1 MESYLAVPERKE
13 FMILH
18 ILCASRHPRKF
29 AGKIRLVQI
38 AFFSMACMLILVEGC
53 LGSSNPSKVSPVEV
67 SIEGLSVVVRPDDG
81 TYEIRTGA
89 GGHSVLHAR
98 VAAEIDHK
106 WIKST
111 DYPQHEISQSN
122 FEDALGHGKK
132 ITVISSGLPNLP
144 DLAYTLEVYEG
155 KAFGAIE
162 AEVQNHTGKPLIIQS
177 IRSVEA
183 VGNKIV
189 DLGGAPTADRI
200 LSDSFS
206 EDWPPLQIFDLG
218 KAPQGIHRAVGSQL
232 IYNRQSKESCFLGA
246 LTSNRFLT
254 IIHLQTQSSSSSA
267 PTIASYTVD
276 STGTTEIQATDPE
289 SGLREG
295 PAENLIE
302 LNVSLP
308 AGESITSERVM
319 FAAGSNYYSQLE
331 NYGAAIRDLH
341 HGRVSSD
348 NLLGWWSWTAFYT
361 KITQGTALTN
371 AQWQAEH
378 LKSLGYDYFHFD
390 LGYGYSRGEY
400 ATPNASQFPGGMLDL
415 TRRISRLGLK
425 IGVWTAPFEAG
436 ERSSI
441 YEHHKDWLVHN
452 AHGDPISIGDAEE
465 VKGERLFVLDVT
477 HPDAQEYL
485 RQTYRTL
492 VREWGARYIKLDF
505 MDNTA
510 IEGYYHRPN
519 TTALEA
525 QRIGLE
531 IIRKAVGDDV
541 LLDKDGSPMLNPVGL
556 VDEGRISQDT
566 GHAFQR
572 SKEAA
577 PGIAARYYMHRNFF
591 VTDPDAFTV
600 SRQLLEERT
609 IEAPVT
615 LNEAQVSI
623 ALAAV
628 SGGMFEIGDDLP
640 TLGSDPERVALV
652 KNPDLLAMAKLG
664 RAAVPLDLMTY
675 ADKDEQPS
683 VFLLREDQRQSLLAV
698 FNWTEQPSSR
708 TFSFSDLKLRPGHS
722 FALVDSFGP
731 NQPLAMD
738 RETLRLENQPE
749 HSVKLIKIID
759 ASIPAAAPSIAFK
772 VPSQA
777 KTGEEIEFSSVA
789 SKGGVPALAY
799 HWDFGDGVIANG
811 STLTHA
817 YTVAGNYTV
826 RFTAEGLDG
835 KSAEKMLSIE
845 VSGTMNL
852 PPPQRYLDPRE

>member
-1 MESYLAVPERKE
+1 MMGLNCRGLNLPKE
-13 FMILH
+13 L
-18 ILCASRHPRKF
+18 
-29 AGKIRLVQI
+29 AGKIRVFEVAGLLI
-38 AFFSMACMLILVEGC
+38 ACVLTLTEGS
-53 LGSSNPSKVSPVEV
+53 LGASGQAGTSQVVAHND
-67 SIEGLSVVVRPDDG
+67 GLSVVVQPSDG
-81 TYEIRTGA
+81 TYEIQTGT
-89 GGHSVLHAR
+89 GGHSVVHAR

-106 WIKST
+106 WVKST
-111 DYPQHEISQSN
+111 DYPKHEISQST

-132 ITVISSGLPNLP
+132 ITVVYSGLPNIP
-144 DLAYTLEVYEG
+144 ELAYTLQIYDG
-155 KAFGAIE
+155 KTFGVIA
-162 AEVQNHTGKPLIIQS
+162 AEVQNHTGKSATIQS
-177 IRSVEA
+177 IRCVEA
-183 VGNKIV
+183 IGNAVI
-189 DLGGAPTADRI
+189 DLGGAPKNDRV

-206 EDWPPLQIFDLG
+206 EDWPPLQIYDLG
-218 KAPQGIHRAVGSQL
+218 KAPNGMHRAVGSQL
-232 IYNRQSKESCFLGA
+232 IYNRESRESLFFGA

-254 IIHLQTQSSSSSA
+254 IIHMQSHLQSQSSSSDGPS
-267 PTIASYTVD
+267 IASYTVE

-302 LNVSLP
+302 LSVPLP
-308 AGESITSERVM
+308 AGESVASERVM
-319 FAAGSNYYSQLE
+319 FATGKDYYSLLDH
-331 NYGAAIRDLH
+331 YGAVIRELH
-341 HGRVSSD
+341 HSRVSAD
-348 NLLGWWSWTAFYT
+348 NMLGWWSWTAFYT
-361 KITQGTALTN
+361 KITRGTALTN
-371 AQWQAEH
+371 AQWLAEH
-378 LKSLGYDYFHFD
+378 LRGLGYDYFHFD

-400 ATPNASQFPGGMLDL
+400 ATPNASQFPSGMLDL
-415 TRRISRLGLK
+415 THRICRLGLK
-425 IGVWTAPFEAG
+425 VGVWTAPFEVG
-436 ERSSI
+436 ERAWI
-441 YEHHKDWLVHN
+441 YEHHKDWLLRN

-566 GHAFQR
+566 GHAFLR

-591 VTDPDAFTV
+591 ITDPDAFTV

-609 IEAPVT
+609 IQAPVT

-640 TLGSDPERVALV
+640 TLGSDPERLGLV
-652 KNPDLLAMAKLG
+652 ENSDLLAMAKLG
-664 RAAVPLDLMTY
+664 RAALPLDLLTY
-675 ADKDEQPS
+675 TDQDEQPS
-683 VFLLREDQRQSLLAV
+683 VFLLHEDQRQSILTV
-698 FNWTEQPSSR
+698 FNWTERASSH
-708 TFSFSDLKLRPGHS
+708 TFTFADLKLPTGRFYKS
-722 FALVDSFGP
+722 FDSLAQD
-731 NQPLAMD
+731 QPLAMD
-738 RETLRLENQPE
+738 HETLRLDDQPA
-749 HSVKLIKIID
+749 HSVRLIKIID
-759 ASIPAAAPSIAFK
+759 TSIPMAAPSLAFQI
-772 VPSQA
+772 STQA
-777 KTGEEIEFSSVA
+777 KVGEEIAFSSIA
-789 SKGGVPALAY
+789 SKDGVPALAY
-799 HWDFGDGVIANG
+799 HWDFGDGIVADGAI
-811 STLTHA
+811 LTHA
-817 YTVAGNYTV
+817 YTAAGNYTV

-835 KSAEKMLSIE
+835 KAAAQTFSIA
-845 VSGTMNL
+845 VSGSVVLL
-852 PPPQRYLDPRE
+852 PPRRYSEPHE

>member
-1 MESYLAVPERKE
+1 MMRNTSCGFRLLKE
-13 FMILH
+13 LH
-18 ILCASRHPRKF
+18 R
-29 AGKIRLVQI
+29 KIRPARIASLLTACGLMLVG
-38 AFFSMACMLILVEGC
+38 GC
-53 LGSSNPSKVSPVEV
+53 LGASDQAGTSQVAAH
-67 SIEGLSVVVRPDDG
+67 IDGLSVVVQASDG
-81 TYEIRTGA
+81 TYEIQRGI
-89 GGHSVLHAR
+89 GHSVIHAG
-98 VAAEIDHK
+98 VAAEIDHR

-111 DYPQHEISQSN
+111 DYPKHEISQSS
-122 FEDALGHGKK
+122 FEDAIGRGKK
-132 ITVISSGLPNLP
+132 ISVVSSGLPNIP
-144 DLAYTLEVYEG
+144 ELAYTLQVYDG
-155 KAFGAIE
+155 RAFGVIE
-162 AEVQNHTGKPLIIQS
+162 AAVQNHTGRSTTIQS

-183 VGNKIV
+183 IGNKII
-189 DLGGAPTADRI
+189 DLGGPQSADRV

-206 EDWPPLQIFDLG
+206 EDWPPLQIYDFG
-218 KAPQGIHRAVGSQL
+218 KAPHGMHRAVGSQL
-232 IYNRQSKESCFLGA
+232 IYNRESKESVFFGA
-246 LTSNRFLT
+246 LTSDRFLT
-254 IIHLQTQSSSSSA
+254 IIHLQSHLQSQSSSSDG
-267 PTIASYTVD
+267 PGIASYTVE

-302 LNVSLP
+302 LSVPLP
-308 AGESITSERVM
+308 AGESVASERVM
-319 FAAGSNYYSQLE
+319 FAAGKDYYSQLDH
-331 NYGAAIRDLH
+331 YGAVIRELH
-341 HGRVSSD
+341 HGRVSAD
-348 NLLGWWSWTAFYT
+348 NMLGWWSWTAFYT

-371 AQWQAEH
+371 AQWLAEH

-400 ATPNASQFPGGMLDL
+400 ATPNASQFPRGMWDL
-415 TRRISRLGLK
+415 THRIGQLGLK
-425 IGVWTAPFEAG
+425 VGVWTAPFEVG
-436 ERSSI
+436 ERAWI

-452 AHGDPISIGDAEE
+452 AHGDPIPIGDAEE

-531 IIRKAVGDDV
+531 IIRKTVGEDV

-566 GHAFQR
+566 GHAFLR

-591 VTDPDAFTV
+591 ITDPDAFTV

-609 IEAPVT
+609 IQAPVT

-664 RAAVPLDLMTY
+664 QAAVPLDLMTY
-675 ADKDEQPS
+675 PDKDEQPS
-683 VFLLREDQRQSLLAV
+683 VFLLREDQRQSMLAV
-698 FNWTEQPSSR
+698 FNWTERPSSH
-708 TFSFSDLKLRPGHS
+708 TFTFADLKLPPGHLYKS
-722 FALVDSFGP
+722 FDSLAQD
-731 NQPLAMD
+731 QPLAMD
-738 RETLRLENQPE
+738 RETLRLDDQPA

-759 ASIPAAAPSIAFK
+759 TSIPGDAPSIVFQ
-772 VPSQA
+772 VPTQA
-777 KTGEEIEFSSVA
+777 KIAEEIVFSSAV
-789 SKGGVPALAY
+789 SKGGAPALAS
-799 HWDFGDGVIANG
+799 HWDFGDGVVAHGAI
-811 STLTHA
+811 LTHA
-817 YTVAGNYTV
+817 YTAAGNYTV
-826 RFTAEGLDG
+826 RFRAEGLDG
-835 KSAEKMLSIE
+835 ESAEQTFSIA
-845 VSGTMNL
+845 VSGSVIL
-852 PPPQRYLDPRE
+852 PPPGRYSEPRE

>member
-1 MESYLAVPERKE
+1 MMDRNRRSVTLRK
-13 FMILH
+13 
-18 ILCASRHPRKF
+18 K
-29 AGKIRLVQI
+29 LVGMNRSLVIPALLI
-38 AFFSMACMLILVEGC
+38 ACVLILAAGS
-53 LGSSNPSKVSPVEV
+53 LGASGQAGTSQVAAHT
-67 SIEGLSVVVRPDDG
+67 EGLSVVVQPSDG
-81 TYEIRTGA
+81 TYEIQTEIGK
-89 GGHSVLHAR
+89 HSVIHAR

-106 WIKST
+106 WVKST
-111 DYPQHEISQSN
+111 DYPKHEIAQTN

-132 ITVISSGLPNLP
+132 ITVTSSGLPKLP
-144 DLAYTLEVYEG
+144 DLAYTLAIYEG
-155 KAFGAIE
+155 RAFGVIE
-162 AEVQNHTGKPLIIQS
+162 AEVQNHSANPVTIQS
-177 IRSVEA
+177 IQSVEA
-183 VGNKIV
+183 LGNQII
-189 DLGGAPTADRI
+189 DLGGPQNADRV

-206 EDWPPLQIFDLG
+206 EDWPPLQIYDLG
-218 KAPQGIHRAVGSQL
+218 KAPNGMHRAIGSQV
-232 IYNRQSKESCFLGA
+232 IYNRESKESIFFGT

-254 IIHLQTQSSSSSA
+254 IIHLQTKSSSPA
-267 PTIASYTVD
+267 GPAIASYTVD

-295 PAENLIE
+295 PPENLIE
-302 LNVSLP
+302 LSVPLP
-308 AGESITSERVM
+308 AGGSVTSERVM
-319 FAAGSNYYSQLE
+319 FAAGKDYYSQLD
-331 NYGAAIRDLH
+331 NYGAVIRELH

-371 AQWQAEH
+371 AQWLAEH
-378 LKSLGYDYFHFD
+378 LKALGYDYFHFD

-400 ATPNASQFPGGMLDL
+400 ATPNASQFPAGMWDL
-415 TRRISRLGLK
+415 THRIGRLGLK
-425 IGVWTAPFEAG
+425 VGVWTAPFEVG
-436 ERSSI
+436 ERAWI

-452 AHGDPISIGDAEE
+452 VHGDPISIGDAEE

-477 HPDAQEYL
+477 HPDAEEYL

-531 IIRKAVGDDV
+531 IIRKAVGEDV

-566 GHAFQR
+566 GHAFLR

-591 VTDPDAFTV
+591 ITDPDALTV

-609 IEAPVT
+609 IQAPLT
-615 LNEAQVSI
+615 LDEAQVSI

-652 KNPDLLAMAKLG
+652 RNPDLLAMAKLG
-664 RAAVPLDLMTY
+664 RAALPLDLLTY
-675 ADKDEQPS
+675 SDKDEQPS
-683 VFLLREDQRQSLLAV
+683 VFLLREDQRQSILTV

-708 TFSFSDLKLRPGHS
+708 TFTFSELKLPVGHS
-722 FALVDSFGP
+722 YKLLDAFAQD
-731 NQPLAMD
+731 QPLAINN
-738 RETLRLENQPE
+738 ETLRLDNQPA
-749 HSVKLIKIID
+749 HSVRVIKIID
-759 ASIPAAAPSIAFK
+759 TSIPVAAPSIALQ

-777 KTGEEIEFSSVA
+777 KIGEEIGFSCIVSRN
-789 SKGGVPALAY
+789 GVPGLAY
-799 HWDFGDGVIANG
+799 HWDFGDGVVTDGAI
-811 STLTHA
+811 LTHA
-817 YTVAGNYTV
+817 YTAAGNYTV
-826 RFTAEGLDG
+826 KFTAEGLDG
-835 KSAEKMLSIE
+835 ESAEKTVSIA
-845 VSGTMNL
+845 VSGSLIL
-852 PPPQRYLDPRE
+852 PPPRRLSATVK

>member
-1 MESYLAVPERKE
+1 
-13 FMILH
+13 MIRH
-18 ILCASRHPRKF
+18 TLC
-29 AGKIRLVQI
+29 GLL
-38 AFFSMACMLILVEGC
+38 SMACVLILVEGC
-53 LGSSNPSKVSPVEV
+53 LGSSNPSKASPLVV
-67 SIEGLSVVVRPDDG
+67 TIDGLSVVVQPDG
-81 TYEIRTGA
+81 TYQLGTGT
-89 GGHSVLHAR
+89 GGHEILHAR
-98 VAAEIDHK
+98 AAAEIDHK
-106 WIKST
+106 WLKST
-111 DYPQHEISQSN
+111 DYPQHQISQSN
-122 FEDALGHGKK
+122 IEDALGHAKK
-132 ITVISSGLPNLP
+132 ITVTSSGLPNAP
-144 DLAYTLEVYEG
+144 DLAYTLEIYEG
-155 KAFGAIE
+155 RAFGAIE
-162 AEVQNHTGKPLIIQS
+162 AEVQNHTDKALTIQS

-183 VGNKIV
+183 VGNKVI
-189 DLGGAPTADRI
+189 DLGTPQSADRI

-206 EDWPPLQIFDLG
+206 EDWPPLQIYDLG
-218 KAPQGIHRAVGSQL
+218 KAPQGMHRAVGSQL
-232 IYNRQSKESCFLGA
+232 IYNRQSKQSLFLGA

-254 IIHLQTQSSSSSA
+254 IIHLQTQSSSSND

-302 LNVSLP
+302 LNVPLP

-319 FAAGSNYYSQLE
+319 FAAGDNYYSQLE
-331 NYGAAIRDLH
+331 TYGEAIRDLRQA
-341 HGRVSSD
+341 RVTSD

-390 LGYGYSRGEY
+390 LGYGYSRSEY
-400 ATPNASQFPGGMLDL
+400 ATPNASQFPGGMWDL

-425 IGVWTAPFEAG
+425 IGVWTAPFEVG
-436 ERSSI
+436 ERAWI

-510 IEGYYHRPN
+510 IEGYYRRPN

-531 IIRKAVGDDV
+531 IIRKVVGDGV

-566 GHAFQR
+566 GHTFQR

-609 IEAPVT
+609 IEAPAT

-628 SGGMFEIGDDLP
+628 SGGMFEVGDDLP
-640 TLGSDPERVALV
+640 TLGSEPERVALV
-652 KNPDLLAMAKLG
+652 RNPDLLTMAKLG

-675 ADKDEQPS
+675 ADKDQQPS
-683 VFLLREDQRQSLLAV
+683 AFLLCEDQRQSILAV
-698 FNWTEQPSSR
+698 FNWTDQPSFR
-708 TFSFSDLKLRPGHS
+708 TFSFSDLKLPAAHSYELIDS
-722 FALVDSFGP
+722 FAPD
-731 NQPLAMD
+731 QPLAM
-738 RETLRLENQPE
+738 EHEMLRLNDQPAR
-749 HSVKLIKIID
+749 SVKLIKIVD

-777 KTGEEIEFSSVA
+777 KIGEEVEFSSAA
-789 SKGGVPALAY
+789 SKDGVPALAY
-799 HWDFGDGVIANG
+799 HWDFGDGVTADG

-817 YTVAGNYTV
+817 YTAAGNYTV

-835 KSAEKMLSIE
+835 KSAEKTFSIE

-852 PPPQRYLDPRE
+852 PPPRRYLDPHQ

>member
-1 MESYLAVPERKE
+1 
-13 FMILH
+13 MIRH
-18 ILCASRHPRKF
+18 TLCGF
-29 AGKIRLVQI
+29 L
-38 AFFSMACMLILVEGC
+38 SMASVLILVAGC
-53 LGSSNPSKVSPVEV
+53 LGSSDLSKASPVEV
-67 SIEGLSVVVRPDDG
+67 SIEGLSVAVQPGDG
-81 TYEIRTGA
+81 TYEIRQGNDGRTI
-89 GGHSVLHAR
+89 LHAR
-98 VAAEIDHK
+98 AAAEIDHN
-106 WIKST
+106 WVKST
-111 DYPQHEISQSN
+111 DYPQHKISQSN
-122 FEDALGHGKK
+122 FEDVLGHGKK
-132 ITVISSGLPNLP
+132 ITVTSSGLPNIP
-144 DLAYTLEVYEG
+144 DLAYTLAMYEG
-155 KAFGAIE
+155 RAFGAIE
-162 AEVQNHTGKPLIIQS
+162 AEIENHTGKPVIIQS
-177 IRSVEA
+177 IRSVESI
-183 VGNKIV
+183 GKNRI
-189 DLGGAPTADRI
+189 DLSGPQSADRI

-206 EDWPPLQIFDLG
+206 EDWPPLQIYDLG
-218 KAPQGIHRAVGSQL
+218 KAPQGMHRAIGSQL
-232 IYNRQSKESCFLGA
+232 IYNRESRQSLFLGA

-254 IIHLQTQSSSSSA
+254 IIHLQTQSPSSNVPA
-267 PTIASYTVD
+267 VASYTVD

-295 PAENLIE
+295 PVENLIE
-302 LNVSLP
+302 LNVPLAP
-308 AGESITSERVM
+308 GESIASERVM

-341 HGRVSSD
+341 HARVSSD

-400 ATPNASQFPGGMLDL
+400 ATPNASQFPRGMWDL
-415 TRRISRLGLK
+415 TRRISRLGLN
-425 IGVWTAPFEAG
+425 IGVWTAPFEVG
-436 ERSSI
+436 ERAWI
-441 YEHHKDWLVHN
+441 YQHHKDWLVHN

-465 VKGERLFVLDVT
+465 VKGERLFVLDAT
-477 HPDAQEYL
+477 NPDAQEYL

-531 IIRKAVGDDV
+531 IIRKTVGDDV

-652 KNPDLLAMAKLG
+652 KNPDLLAMAKLSQ
-664 RAAVPLDLMTY
+664 AAVPLDLMTY
-675 ADKDEQPS
+675 ADKEEQPS
-683 VFLLREDQRQSLLAV
+683 VFLLREDQRQSILAV
-698 FNWTEQPSSR
+698 FNWTEQPSSS
-708 TFSFSDLKLRPGHS
+708 TFFVSDLKLPAGHS
-722 FALVDSFGP
+722 YELTDSFAP
-731 NQPLAMD
+731 DQPLTMD
-738 RETLRLENQPE
+738 HETLRLENQPA

-759 ASIPAAAPSIAFK
+759 KSIPAAAPSIAFK
-772 VPSQA
+772 VRSQA
-777 KTGEEIEFSSVA
+777 KIGEEIEFSSLA
-789 SKGGVPALAY
+789 EKGGIPVLAY
-799 HWDFGDGVIANG
+799 HWDFGDGVIADG

-817 YTVAGNYTV
+817 YTAAGNYTV
-826 RFTAEGLDG
+826 KFTAEGLDG
-835 KSAEKMLSIE
+835 KSAEKTFSVE

-852 PPPQRYLDPRE
+852 PPPRRYLDPPE